1 MKNVTFRRAL
11 ITDKDAL
18 LGLEQSVIEAERPFN
33 STIKPPGFNKEATYY
48 DLDNLL
54 TDDASHLLVAE
65 LQGLIIATGYA
76 QIRTSK
82 ASLIHSKH
90 AYLGFMYVAPEHRGL
105 GINKMII
112 ERLIKWSKTQTV
124 TDVYLDVY
132 NDNEAAIKAYEKVGF
147 VKSLVEMKINLDS

>member
-33 STIKPPGFNKEATYY
+33 STIKAKDAIYY